1 MAEDKKKQDLPED
14 NETVKTEELAAIGEG
29 VPSDNNAAPV
39 QENEEKDKKE
49 KKSDVKKLKNELEE
63 TKKALEEAEKTAAEL
78 NDKYLRLAAEY
89 DNFRKRSQTERK
101 SIYSD
106 AIADALSGLLPII
119 DNLRYAAQYSGGNTE
134 KVAAG
139 VDMILSKLPETL
151 DKLGITSFGE
161 PGEKFDPALH
171 NAVMHVE
178 DESLGEGEIKDVLQ
192 TGYKYGDRVIRYA
205 MVKVAN

>member
-1 MAEDKKKQDLPED
+1 MTEEKKNQDLPED
-14 NETVKTEELAAIGEG
+14 NDTVKTEETSAGEG
-29 VPSDNNAAPV
+29 VPPDNKTAPA

-63 TKKALEEAEKTAAEL
+63 TKKNLEEAKKSAAEL

-119 DNLRYAAQYSGGNTE
+119 DNLRYAAQYSGGDTE

-139 VDMILSKLPETL
+139 VDMILSKLPDTL

-178 DESLGEGEIKDVLQ
+178 DESLGEGEITDVLQ

>member
-1 MAEDKKKQDLPED
+1 MTEEKKNQDLPED
-14 NETVKTEELAAIGEG
+14 NDTVKTEETSAGEG
-29 VPSDNNAAPV
+29 VPPDNKTAPA

-63 TKKALEEAEKTAAEL
+63 TKKALEEAKKSAAEL

-119 DNLRYAAQYSGGNTE
+119 DNLRYAAQYSGGDTE

-139 VDMILSKLPETL
+139 VDMILSKLPDTL

-178 DESLGEGEIKDVLQ
+178 DESLGEGEITDVLQ

>member
-1 MAEDKKKQDLPED
+1 MTEEKKKQDLPED
-14 NETVKTEELAAIGEG
+14 NDTVKTDETSAGEG
-29 VPSDNNAAPV
+29 VPPDNSAAPA
-39 QENEEKDKKE
+39 QESEEKDKKE

-63 TKKALEEAEKTAAEL
+63 TKKALEEAKKSAAEI

-89 DNFRKRSQTERK
+89 DNFRKRSQAERK

-119 DNLRYAAQYSGGNTE
+119 DNLRYAAQYSGGDTE

-139 VDMILSKLPETL
+139 VDMILSKLPDTL

-178 DESLGEGEIKDVLQ
+178 DESLGEGEITDVLQ

>member
-1 MAEDKKKQDLPED
+1 MTEEKKNQDLPED
-14 NETVKTEELAAIGEG
+14 NDTVKTEETSAGEG
-29 VPSDNNAAPV
+29 VPPDNKTASA

-63 TKKALEEAEKTAAEL
+63 TKKALEEAKKSAAEL

-119 DNLRYAAQYSGGNTE
+119 DNLRYAAQYSGGDTE

-139 VDMILSKLPETL
+139 VDMILSKLPDTL

-178 DESLGEGEIKDVLQ
+178 DESLGEGEITDVLQ

-205 MVKVAN
+205 IVKVAN